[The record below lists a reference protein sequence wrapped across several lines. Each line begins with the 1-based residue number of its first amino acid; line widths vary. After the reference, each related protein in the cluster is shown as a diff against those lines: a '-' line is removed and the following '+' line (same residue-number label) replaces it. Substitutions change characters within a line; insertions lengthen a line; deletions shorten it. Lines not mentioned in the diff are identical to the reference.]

1 MDEILNYRKG
11 QIIVFTVGSYSS
23 YRLNGFVVA
32 IEDIDLRAKRDE
44 FLDGGEPTWDSA
56 DEFVSWLIAK
66 GLAMPVE
73 HSLVYL
79 GDYYKFNFD
88 D

>member
-1 MDEILNYRKG
+1 MNEILDYRKG
-11 QIIVFTVGSYSS
+11 QVIVFTTGCYSDYS
-23 YRLNGFVVA
+23 LAGFVVA
-32 IEDIDLRAKRDE
+32 IEDIDLSAKRDE

-73 HSLVYL
+73 HSLVHL
-79 GDYYKFNFD
+79 GDYEFNLD